1 VAFSLLWTADRLGSG
16 IPFDTPI
23 PGYRNDSWGGK
34 LEIKSFRTVIGE
46 KMKVNFFAGLR
57 RIVGQKTV
65 EIPISEGATA
75 DQLVE
80 DEIVR

>member
-1 VAFSLLWTADRLGSG
+1 
-16 IPFDTPI
+16 
-23 PGYRNDSWGGK
+23 
-34 LEIKSFRTVIGE
+34 
-46 KMKVNFFAGLR
+46 MKVNFFAGLR